1 MDQAVAYLD
10 SLFEWGK
17 LNIKIHKLIL
27 LKNALKGSEECRLT
41 TSEFRYNF
49 EYLDCLK
56 YLNTIYQSYSGS
68 DCLLELSPGDSST
81 TMLIDAEAYLFEYIG
96 PSINSELSEDEI
108 QSKLERMGV
117 EYYTS
122 EFIAKSIK
130 TGKPLDLV
138 DMIKNHIAT
147 AGQFSSYYIDIAD
160 AEGNEERI
168 EC

>member
-1 MDQAVAYLD
+1 M
-10 SLFEWGK
+10 
-17 LNIKIHKLIL
+17 IL

-56 YLNTIYQSYSGS
+56 YLNTIYQSYKGS
-68 DCLLELSPGDSST
+68 DYLLELSPGDSST
-81 TMLIDAEAYLFEYIG
+81 TIFIDAEAYLLEYIG

-108 QSKLERMGV
+108 QSKLEEMGA

-130 TGKPLDLV
+130 TGNPLDLV
-138 DMIKNHIAT
+138 DMIKNNIAS
-147 AGQFSSYYIDIAD
+147 AEQFSSYYIDIIGMS
-160 AEGNEERI
+160 GNEERI
-168 EC
+168 ECY

>member
-1 MDQAVAYLD
+1 M
-10 SLFEWGK
+10 
-17 LNIKIHKLIL
+17 IL
-27 LKNALKGSEECRLT
+27 LNAQGKGEEDCRLT

-56 YLNTIYQSYSGS
+56 YLNKIYQSYKGS
-68 DCLLELSPGDSST
+68 DYLLELSPGDSST
-81 TMLIDAEAYLFEYIG
+81 TMFIDSEAYLLEYIG
-96 PSINSELSEDEI
+96 PPIDSKMRYEDI
-108 QSKLERMGV
+108 QFKLKDMGV

-138 DMIKNHIAT
+138 DMIENHIAS
-147 AGQFSSYYIDIAD
+147 AGQFSAYYIDIMD
-160 AEGNEERI
+160 MDGNEERI

>member
-27 LKNALKGSEECRLT
+27 LKNALQGSEDCSLT

-56 YLNTIYQSYSGS
+56 YLNTIYQSYKGS
-68 DCLLELSPGDSST
+68 NCLLELSPGDSST
-81 TMLIDAEAYLFEYIG
+81 TMFIDAEAYLLEYIG

-108 QSKLERMGV
+108 QSKLEEMGV

-122 EFIAKSIK
+122 
-130 TGKPLDLV
+130 
-138 DMIKNHIAT
+138 
-147 AGQFSSYYIDIAD
+147 
-160 AEGNEERI
+160 
-168 EC
+168 

>member
-1 MDQAVAYLD
+1 M
-10 SLFEWGK
+10 
-17 LNIKIHKLIL
+17 IL
-27 LKNALKGSEECRLT
+27 LKNAQGKGEEDCRLT

-56 YLNTIYQSYSGS
+56 YLNTIYQSYKGS

-81 TMLIDAEAYLFEYIG
+81 TMFIDAEAYLLEYIG

-108 QSKLERMGV
+108 QSKLEEMGV
-117 EYYTS
+117 EYYTA
-122 EFIAKSIK
+122 EFISKSIK

-138 DMIKNHIAT
+138 DMIENHIASL
-147 AGQFSSYYIDIAD
+147 GQFSSYYIDIAD

-168 EC
+168 ECD